1 MQAIIDKGQGPTS
14 KPRPTRVVPMPVGRV
29 DTTLHRSN
37 KPHVVIRA
45 KSPKEQTQRLRRRLG
60 GGGAPIPEKPSPAP
74 RRFPSCAGS
83 SLPTPG
89 VALAP
94 ATGVSGCAKSQR
106 PPPPPPGRDGRL
118 PSSMSFSPPQP
129 TQTPPTT
136 ISHSSLRVPQQA
148 QAGGDPADKACVNS
162 GGPSLVW

>member
-106 PPPPPPGRDGRL
+106 PPPPPPRARRPPSFIHVLLPPPNPRKPHPPPFHTALCAFPSRPKQEATQQTRL
-118 PSSMSFSPPQP
+118 ASTAVVRP
-129 TQTPPTT
+129 
-136 ISHSSLRVPQQA
+136 
-148 QAGGDPADKACVNS
+148 
-162 GGPSLVW
+162 